1 MSEDKGD
8 ARISVGKGIQAASLS
23 SGFYEFIPLPF
34 VDDWAIER
42 QRKGVVE
49 AILKQRGITFHD
61 DVPEILVGGGKSLFS
76 RIGSFTRGLVTKPLR
91 KIFRS
96 VLIWLT
102 VRRAART
109 AMETY
114 FLARLL
120 HHPDLMPNGE
130 GNVLTVERAKMLA
143 GIFGKVAKGIDYQ
156 AAKNA
161 IQHVAKLFVKPSK
174 ASEVEVSEKIEES
187 APGFIARFDAL
198 VGEHLA
204 AIRR

>member
-1 MSEDKGD
+1 MSEKKGEQG
-8 ARISVGKGIQAASLS
+8 ISVGAGIQAASVS

-34 VDDWAIER
+34 VDDWAIGR

-49 AILKQRGITFHD
+49 AILKQRGID
-61 DVPEILVGGGKSLFS
+61 YDEEVPGILAGGGKSLFS

-91 KIFRS
+91 KVFRS

-109 AMETY
+109 ALETY

-120 HHPDLMPNGE
+120 HHPDLLAE
-130 GNVLTVERAKMLA
+130 SAGNRLDKSRAKVLA
-143 GIFGKVAKGIDYQ
+143 EVFGEVAKGIDYQ

-161 IQHVAKLFVKPSK
+161 IAHVAKLFARPGK

-198 VGEHLA
+198 AGAHL
-204 AIRR
+204 RKSQ